1 MYVIA
6 FQILQAM
13 DESNGVRLKKM
24 QREPQKKWR
33 KIPVFSLT
41 NYNHQ
46 KKSFWRRGSNLKQY
60 PREFEK
66 TLKVCF
72 SETNTQS
79 ITTS

>member
-13 DESNGVRLKKM
+13 DEWNGVRIKKM

-33 KIPVFSLT
+33 KIPVLSLT

-46 KKSFWRRGSNLKQY
+46 KKCFCRRGSNLKQY
-60 PREFEK
+60 P
-66 TLKVCF
+66 
-72 SETNTQS
+72 
-79 ITTS
+79 